1 MLTTKKIHNKT
12 VKKIPIG
19 AEGEDKRPVR
29 GCDYIETCFANT
41 MMCAKKNSGKTT
53 VIYNI
58 LKACAGPKTTI
69 IAFVATLHKDPSW
82 KTIQEHFEKKGIAFV
97 GHTSLKED
105 GVDLLKDLVKSL
117 EQVPEN
123 VPFSTPENE
132 TETKTTALSFDCPE
146 KEPGEKKERRDKYQT
161 PEYIFILDDL
171 SDEMLSLSV
180 TALLKKNRHFRCKV
194 ILSSQYLNDLSKA
207 ARKQIDVWIL
217 FKSLSKEK
225 LETVFSDADLS
236 IPFEKFQQLYH
247 DATEDDYNFLYVDSR
262 REKFRKNFN
271 EEYELE

>member
-1 MLTTKKIHNKT
+1 M
-12 VKKIPIG
+12 KKIPIG
-19 AEGEDKRPVR
+19 AEGEDKRSVR

-117 EQVPEN
+117 EQVPESESKAEN
-123 VPFSTPENE
+123 GTFSKSKSEA
-132 TETKTTALSFDCPE
+132 TALSFDSPKIADFG
-146 KEPGEKKERRDKYQT
+146 KETGEKKERRDKYQT